1 MLLWRVHLAMFQISS
16 KIQATFKSKDTEELL
31 DRLFYRPFGYL
42 MAIGSKKVGFTP
54 NVITIASI
62 FFGVAAGHLFYYN
75 NITINLIGVLL
86 LVLAEA
92 MDSAD
97 GQLAR
102 MTNIHSRYGKI
113 LDGFAG
119 NLMFTSIYLHLC
131 ARFILNDGT
140 PWILLIALISGISHS
155 YQSAMSEYYRNF
167 YIYFVYGDGIAIIDE
182 AKDMK
187 EKYKNY
193 SWLKSFGKK
202 FLLRVYINY
211 TLQQE
216 SLSKSIRKLY
226 KSVQEEYKRQLPNW
240 LMQEYKKLNK
250 PLLKYGNILTTN
262 TRMIVLFIT
271 IFYADV
277 LYYFL
282 FELIILNL
290 LLVYFVLKH
299 EKTSKQLIE
308 YTNKHTE
315 AA

>member
-1 MLLWRVHLAMFQISS
+1 MILWRVHLAMFQINS

-42 MAIGSKKVGFTP
+42 MAIGSKKIGFSP
-54 NVITIASI
+54 NVITITSI
-62 FFGVAAGHLFYYN
+62 FFGVTAGHLFFYN
-75 NITINLIGVLL
+75 NFTLNLIGVLL
-86 LVLAEA
+86 LVLAET

-102 MTNIHSRYGKI
+102 MTNIHSRFGKI
-113 LDGFAG
+113 LDGFSG
-119 NLMFTSIYLHLC
+119 NLMFISIYLHLS

-140 PWILLIALISGISHS
+140 PWILLIAVISGFSHS
-155 YQSAMSEYYRNF
+155 YQCAMSEYYRNF
-167 YIYFVYGDGIAIIDE
+167 YIYFIYGEGIAIIDE

-193 SWLKSFGKK
+193 TWLKSFGKK
-202 FLLRVYINY
+202 FLLRTYINY

-216 SLSKSIRKLY
+216 LLSKSIRILY
-226 KSVQEEYKRQLPNW
+226 KSVQEKYKKQTPDW
-240 LMQEYKKLNK
+240 LLQEYRKLNK

-262 TRMIVLFIT
+262 TRMIILFIT

-282 FELIILNL
+282 FELIILNI
-290 LLVYFVLKH
+290 LLVYFVLRH

>member
-1 MLLWRVHLAMFQISS
+1 MHLVMSQISY

-42 MAIGSKKVGFTP
+42 MAIASKKIGFSP
-54 NVITIASI
+54 NVITIISI
-62 FFGVAAGHLFYYN
+62 IFGVTAGLLFFYN
-75 NITINLIGVLL
+75 NVTLNLIGVVL
-86 LVLAEA
+86 LVLAET

-102 MTNIHSRYGKI
+102 MTNIHSRFGKI
-113 LDGFAG
+113 FDGVAG
-119 NLMFTSIYLHLC
+119 NLMFISIYLSLC
-131 ARFILNDGT
+131 ARFVLNGGT
-140 PWILLIALISGISHS
+140 PWIFLIAVISGLSHS

-167 YIYFVYGDGIAIIDE
+167 YLYFVYGKNGATIDE

-193 SWLKSFGKK
+193 NWLKNFGKK

-216 SLSKSIRKLY
+216 SLSKSIRKFY
-226 KSVQEEYKRQLPNW
+226 KSVHKKYKRQLPDW
-240 LMQEYKKLNK
+240 LIQEYRRLNK

-262 TRMIVLFIT
+262 TRMIVLIIT
-271 IFYADV
+271 IFYADI

-282 FELIILNL
+282 FELIILNFL
-290 LLVYFVLKH
+290 LIYFVLKH

-308 YTNKHTE
+308 YSSAHTE